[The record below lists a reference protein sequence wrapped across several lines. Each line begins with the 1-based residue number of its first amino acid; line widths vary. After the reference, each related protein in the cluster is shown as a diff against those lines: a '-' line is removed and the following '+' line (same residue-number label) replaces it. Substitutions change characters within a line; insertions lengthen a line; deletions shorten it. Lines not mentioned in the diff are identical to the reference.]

1 MASLAKSRCRWAIA
15 FVLAACLILIASP
28 YGRRVEIGSSFP
40 AQSVLGPTPPEK
52 VECHVDTNIL
62 HTYNLQ
68 EPVHYVRRE
77 IQAKWTMDDL
87 PMSMDVDMALLNV
100 SSAES
105 SSDFNETDVGWNVTC
120 APPIQLRVPRPP
132 PKVDA
137 SHLDFAISTTGVRLL
152 EAMNAFGHWLGHSN
166 ARMLAVIKPGADLLA
181 IERKANSLGINL
193 VIIESDKD
201 YETRYWSLVKVLA
214 DNARPETKWSV
225 VMDDDTFFPSMTGLV
240 DMLAQYDETQPYYI
254 GALSENAKQI
264 GIFGVFAFGGAGIF
278 ISRPLLT
285 ELGEVWDGCQEHTEH
300 GDGKIA
306 WCIYQLTDTKLTID
320 PGLYQMD
327 LPGDASGF
335 FEAGR
340 KLPISLH
347 HWRSWFWADM
357 AKISSVSRACGTS
370 CILRQWRFADDW
382 ILTNGYSVIQYS
394 DQYNEEIAKSKGKG
408 PRPMEKTWDD
418 MNGSND
424 QSFYF
429 RLAPLRPKDPGKVSY
444 KLEDTIVE
452 DDGSVRQIYVL
463 RAPRDENGQKQAT
476 EQEAV
481 TLQNDRQGDRVI
493 ELIWRPV
500 Q

>member
-1 MASLAKSRCRWAIA
+1 MASLAKSRCRWAVA
-15 FVLAACLILIASP
+15 FVLTACLILIAYP
-28 YGRRVEIGSSFP
+28 YGRQVDFRSSFP
-40 AQSVLGPTPPEK
+40 VERVLGTTTPEPI
-52 VECHVDTNIL
+52 ECHADETIL
-62 HTYNLQ
+62 HKYNLQ
-68 EPVHYVRRE
+68 EPVHHVRRE
-77 IQAKWTMDDL
+77 IEPKWTMDEL

-100 SSAES
+100 SSDDSGMDA
-105 SSDFNETDVGWNVTC
+105 DETGGRWNLTC
-120 APPIQLRVPRPP
+120 GPPIQLRVPRPP

-137 SHLDFAISTTGVRLL
+137 SHIDFAISTTGERLL
-152 EAMNAFGHWLGHSN
+152 EAMDAFGHWLGHSN
-166 ARMLAVIKPGADLLA
+166 ARMLAVIGPGADLAA
-181 IERKANSLGINL
+181 IERKANRLGINL
-193 VIIESDKD
+193 SIIESDKD

-240 DMLAQYDETQPYYI
+240 EMLAQYDETQPYYI
-254 GALSENAKQI
+254 GALSENARQI

-285 ELGEVWDGCQEHTEH
+285 QLGEVWDGCREHTEH

-347 HWRSWFWADM
+347 HWRSWFKADM
-357 AKISSVSRACGTS
+357 TKISSVSRACGTT

-394 DQYNEEIAKSKGKG
+394 DQYNQAIANSKGV
-408 PRPMEKTWDD
+408 RPMEKTWDD

-424 QSFYF
+424 HSFYF

-444 KLEDTIVE
+444 KLEDSIVE
-452 DDGSVRQIYVL
+452 DDGSVRQIYIL
-463 RAPRDENGQKQAT
+463 RAPRDPNGQRQAT
-476 EQEAV
+476 PQEAV
-481 TLQNDRQGDRVI
+481 ALQNNQQGDRVI